1 MATSGIKI
9 PSSGDTT
16 PEYNAIQQSY
26 REIELAIRSITGDF
40 VRQAHSCGLI
50 PTRNPSTPLEVVLNE
65 ISLDPVN
72 YYSLQHVLATLNVRT
87 RFNDHIRRMETT
99 FQCKNECDMM

>member
-26 REIELAIRSITGDF
+26 REIELAFRSIPDDF
-40 VRQAHSCGLI
+40 VSQAHSCGLI
-50 PTRNPSTPLEVVLNE
+50 PTRNPSRPPLEVVLNE

-72 YYSLQHVLATLNVRT
+72 YYAVSRVPANLCTNLYCHMQEGAGTRAT
-87 RFNDHIRRMETT
+87 
-99 FQCKNECDMM
+99 